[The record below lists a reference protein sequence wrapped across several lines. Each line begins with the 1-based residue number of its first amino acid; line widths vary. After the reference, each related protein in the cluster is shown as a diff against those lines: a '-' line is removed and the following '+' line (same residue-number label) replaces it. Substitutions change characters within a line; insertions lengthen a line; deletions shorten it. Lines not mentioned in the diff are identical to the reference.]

1 MTPRK
6 QLPAFVLPSV
16 LVLSTIILLIILSGY
31 SAMTLQMQEYAAYHE
46 YRQKRLDIRSAL
58 ALICRDSMI
67 CPANDSASVRLFSG
81 HDIKLYVS
89 KWGLYESVEIAAGD
103 MSKHFLL
110 GKENECR
117 YKAALWTCDLKR
129 PLSLS
134 GDTRIQGLAYIPAG
148 GINYSDALTDYR
160 PEQDIGIT
168 DLRLSGNQLPPTDAT
183 VSRQLRM
190 LMDISDN
197 TGTGIDIDE
206 SYHSFSKPTA
216 IIMTSDIKGTY
227 MGNLILTGDHIEFH
241 KEATVSDIIVS
252 ANTVRIKTGFKGRAQ
267 IFCSDSVI
275 VEAGAKLEYPSGIYM
290 ENTNPYIEIRTG
302 SSVYG
307 YIVVK
312 DNDVSSRQI
321 CYVQKPGTSIKG
333 LLYVDG
339 ICDLKGHIS
348 GAAYIKDCF
357 HRDRD
362 YLYSKTLHDVHIER
376 NDSIAYPIL
385 LSGTYT
391 RKPIKNL
398 H

>member
-1 MTPRK
+1 MFSPIHLARHVQVTDT
-6 QLPAFVLPSV
+6 VEY
-16 LVLSTIILLIILSGY
+16 LVLEYCVLSRAY
-31 SAMTLQMQEYAAYHE
+31 RIAACIE
-46 YRQKRLDIRSAL
+46 
-58 ALICRDSMI
+58 
-67 CPANDSASVRLFSG
+67 P
-81 HDIKLYVS
+81 
-89 KWGLYESVEIAAGD
+89 YESLRGNCLLPEI
-103 MSKHFLL
+103 L
-110 GKENECR
+110 R
-117 YKAALWTCDLKR
+117 
-129 PLSLS
+129 
-134 GDTRIQGLAYIPAG
+134 
-148 GINYSDALTDYR
+148 
-160 PEQDIGIT
+160 DIGSPDRAAHDESVVSCDYI
-168 DLRLSGNQLPPTDAT
+168 RGV
-183 VSRQLRM
+183 VSR
-190 LMDISDN
+190 I
-197 TGTGIDIDE
+197 
-206 SYHSFSKPTA
+206 
-216 IIMTSDIKGTY
+216 
-227 MGNLILTGDHIEFH
+227 
-241 KEATVSDIIVS
+241 EATVSDIIVS

-302 SSVYG
+302 SSIYG

-321 CYVQKPGTSIKG
+321 CYAQKPGASIKG

-362 YLYSKTLHDVHIER
+362 YLYSKTLHDIDIER